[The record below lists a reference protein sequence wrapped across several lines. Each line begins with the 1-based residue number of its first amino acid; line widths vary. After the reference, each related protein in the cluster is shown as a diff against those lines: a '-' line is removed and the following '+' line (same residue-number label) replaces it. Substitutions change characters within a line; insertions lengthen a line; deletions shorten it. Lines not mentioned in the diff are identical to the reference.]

1 MKLSLVTYISMLR
14 IFAFFQ
20 PTFSIHR
27 YARQS
32 RFISELNG
40 NRPSASEIL
49 LREAEKSLIDNGYRY
64 IIGVDEAGCGPIAGP
79 VVAAAL
85 VCMPTH
91 ITLMGADDSKKL
103 TEKRR
108 EELYK
113 LIKEDPTI
121 FSTHATVDN
130 IEIDQIN
137 ILQAAQ
143 SAMKV
148 SIEKLLEMNS
158 KDLLK
163 QSDLCYALIDGNK
176 CPNKLLIKSKPV
188 VRGDSLIYQIA
199 LASIVAKVERDH
211 MMYEYDLKYPE
222 YGFAQHKGYPTKK
235 HILALHKYGPCPI
248 HRFSFGPLKGRSL
261 PNEVPNTSSI
271 LHDELNA
278 ICNDE
283 ENF

>member
-1 MKLSLVTYISMLR
+1 MKLSLVTCISKLGY
-14 IFAFFQ
+14 FAFFH
-20 PTFSIHR
+20 PACSINR
-27 YARQS
+27 CVRQS

-40 NRPSASEIL
+40 NRPSASDIL
-49 LREAEKSLIDNGYRY
+49 LREAEKSLIDTGYRY

-103 TEKRR
+103 SEKRR

-121 FSTHATVDN
+121 SSTHAIVDN
-130 IEIDQIN
+130 IKIDQIN

-158 KDLLK
+158 KDF

-176 CPNKLLIKSKPV
+176 CPNKLMIKSKPV
-188 VRGDSLIYQIA
+188 VRGDALIYQIA

-211 MMYEYDLKYPE
+211 MMYEYDMKYPE

-248 HRFSFGPLKGRSL
+248 HRFSFGPLKGRGLS
-261 PNEVPNTSSI
+261 NKVPNTLSTVY
-271 LHDELNA
+271 DELNA

>member
-1 MKLSLVTYISMLR
+1 MKMFRPTCTSILG

-20 PTFSIHR
+20 PICSIYR
-27 YARQS
+27 CVRQS
-32 RFISELNG
+32 RFISKLSG

-49 LREAEKSLIDNGYRY
+49 LREAEKNLIDTGYRY

-85 VCMPTH
+85 VCLPTH
-91 ITLMGADDSKKL
+91 ITLIGADDSKKL
-103 TEKRR
+103 SEKRR

-121 FSTHATVDN
+121 ISTHAIVDN
-130 IEIDQIN
+130 IEIDKIN

-143 SAMKV
+143 AAMKT
-148 SIEKLLEMNS
+148 SIEELLEMNS
-158 KDLLK
+158 KDLLN

-176 CPNKLLIKSKPV
+176 CPNKLPIKSKPV
-188 VRGDSLIYQIA
+188 VRGDALIYQIA

-211 MMYEYDLKYPE
+211 IMHAYDLKYPE
-222 YGFAQHKGYPTKK
+222 YEFAQHKGYPTKK

-248 HRFSFGPLKGRSL
+248 HRFSFGPLKGRNPPLSTA
-261 PNEVPNTSSI
+261 VY
-271 LHDELNA
+271 D
-278 ICNDE
+278 
-283 ENF
+283 